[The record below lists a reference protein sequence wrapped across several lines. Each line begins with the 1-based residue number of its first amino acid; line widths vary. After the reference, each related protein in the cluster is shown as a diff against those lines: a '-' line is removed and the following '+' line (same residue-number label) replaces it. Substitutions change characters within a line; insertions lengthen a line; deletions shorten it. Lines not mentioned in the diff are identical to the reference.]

1 MTLLVEKAEQ
11 PTPEQLD
18 LSERVSAWIENTPAI
33 VDILSVADTDVGRQM
48 LTDTLKHATCS
59 VPALALDQN
68 IARVIAIIHGAFDQW
83 THVNVTREIKARNI
97 DTDDVDEVRG
107 ILPQMPVILETNDS
121 YTSIAEKYKRIIRFM
136 TETHDTLYPDRAG
149 LFPMIYGRS
158 LEIISETREREK
170 MRDMFESVLSSIGD
184 NSDDESD
191 FSPPANRVL
200 Q

>member
-68 IARVIAIIHGAFDQW
+68 ITRVIAIIHGAFDQW
-83 THVNVTREIKARNI
+83 THVSVTREIKARDI
-97 DTDDVDEVRG
+97 DVDDADKVRG
-107 ILPQMPVILETNDS
+107 ILPQMPGILNANS
-121 YTSIAEKYKRIIRFM
+121 AYTTIAEKYKRVIRFM

-158 LEIISETREREK
+158 LEVINEIREREK
-170 MRDMFESVLSSIGD
+170 MRDMLESVLSSIGD